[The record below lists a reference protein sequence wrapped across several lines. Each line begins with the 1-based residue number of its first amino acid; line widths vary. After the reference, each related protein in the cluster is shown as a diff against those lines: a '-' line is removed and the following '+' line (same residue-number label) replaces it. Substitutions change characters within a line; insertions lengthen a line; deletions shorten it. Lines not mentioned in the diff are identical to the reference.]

1 MMLRLNAVDVASV
14 KDRPLLFDT
23 NILLY
28 LFGSA
33 NTNSNQSIIQ
43 TYSAMFGMCL
53 KMGSRLCVDVLVLS
67 EFINRFLRIQYD
79 NHLTNARLDKK
90 SLAFKQFRSSAEGMQ
105 AAHDIEAVVKD
116 RILKQ
121 FQVVGKQFDTA
132 DIAAI
137 SFANTDFNDAL
148 LIQICQENS
157 CVLVTHDADFNG
169 ANIDIVTANS
179 RLR

>member
-1 MMLRLNAVDVASV
+1 MLRLKTVDVASV
-14 KDRPLLFDT
+14 KDRALFFDA

-28 LFGSA
+28 LFGTANTSA
-33 NTNSNQSIIQ
+33 NKSTIQ
-43 TYSAMFGMCL
+43 TYSAMFATCL

-67 EFINRFLRIQYD
+67 EFINRFLRMQYD
-79 NHLTNARLDKK
+79 SHLSNLGLNK
-90 SLAFKQFRSSAEGMQ
+90 SVLPFKTFRSTAEGMQ
-105 AAHDIEAVVKD
+105 VAQDIEDVVKG

-121 FQVVGKQFDTA
+121 FQVVGKQFNTA

-137 SFANTDFNDAL
+137 GFANTDFNDAL

-157 CVLVTHDADFNG
+157 CVFVTHDADFNG